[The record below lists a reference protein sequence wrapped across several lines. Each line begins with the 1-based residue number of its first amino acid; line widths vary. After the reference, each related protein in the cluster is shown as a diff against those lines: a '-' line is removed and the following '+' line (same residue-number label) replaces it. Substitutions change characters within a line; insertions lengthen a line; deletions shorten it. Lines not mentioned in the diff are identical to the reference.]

1 MKHLLSFF
9 LAVLAVCSCTDS
21 YETQQRID
29 REKQRKLQ
37 REDSLALKVAVMPT
51 LDCLP
56 IYVAADLRLFDTLGV
71 DIRPK
76 LYRAQMDCDEAMR
89 AGRVEGMVSD
99 LVHTERLK
107 LTGMPL
113 DYVTS
118 TGTYWQMVA
127 NGKARLKRLDQ
138 MGDKIVAMTRFSATD
153 YLSDTFLDGVKTS
166 AQVFRVQINDVQIR
180 YRMLLEKE
188 VDAAWLAEPLAT
200 AARRHGNVVVADSR
214 DKLLTLGVV
223 AFRQKAV
230 ADNHRQKQLRAFVK
244 AYNMAC
250 DSINKNGLKAYSGV
264 LEKYYDVDVKT
275 VAALPKSKFLHVTK
289 PRKADV
295 DKAATFAATTMKKD

>member
-1 MKHLLSFF
+1 
-9 LAVLAVCSCTDS
+9 
-21 YETQQRID
+21 
-29 REKQRKLQ
+29 
-37 REDSLALKVAVMPT
+37 
-51 LDCLP
+51 
-56 IYVAADLRLFDTLGV
+56 
-71 DIRPK
+71 
-76 LYRAQMDCDEAMR
+76 MDCDEAMR

-99 LVHTERLK
+99 LVRTERLK

-118 TGTYWQMVA
+118 TGTYWQMIA

-289 PRKADV
+289 PRKTDV